1 MRFRSVITNAIAA
14 PMSAVTRP
22 MEATANCALPTAS
35 NSGKSRATRNTP
47 AVTIVAA
54 WMSALTGVGPSIASG
69 SHTCSGN
76 CADLPIA
83 PKKTR
88 NALAVTTAWFTP
100 GSPSRAMMSR
110 MPTVSNSTMSST
122 TPMSRPTSPILVV
135 TNAFSFAASEPATI
149 APSAART
156 RSR

>member
-1 MRFRSVITNAIAA
+1 MRFRSVITSAIAA
-14 PMSAVTRP
+14 PMRAVTRP
-22 MEATANCALPTAS
+22 IAATASWALPTAS

-54 WMSALTGVGPSIASG
+54 WMRALTGVGPSMASG

-76 CADLPIA
+76 WDDLPIA

-100 GSPSRAMMSR
+100 GSPSRPMISR
-110 MPTVSNSTMSST
+110 MSTVPNSTMSST
-122 TPMSRPTSPILVV
+122 TPMSRPTSPIRVV
-135 TNAFSFAASEPATI
+135 TNAFFAAS
-149 APSAART
+149 AAER
-156 RSR
+156 RSNQKPMSR